1 MGWAGS
7 WVGAGTGG
15 VPNRWM
21 DRETRESE
29 VQGAGQREG
38 TLKAEAGRDRG
49 PKAENVGAQGLA
61 DRHPS
66 ALACLEEA
74 RPVLRCSHASF

>member
-1 MGWAGS
+1 
-7 WVGAGTGG
+7 
-15 VPNRWM
+15 M
-21 DRETRESE
+21 DGRGDRESE

-38 TLKAEAGRDRG
+38 TLKAEAGRGRG
-49 PKAENVGAQGLA
+49 LKAENVGTRGLE

-66 ALACLEEA
+66 ALACLQEA